1 MADFPH
7 DKPQIPSDA
16 QISRPNGG
24 LDVPVAAVPAQNVR
38 SKPPLFS
45 RLWRKLRPRR
55 APSAHAMLPLLIKVY
70 AGFSKVDGRIVE
82 EDIDSSLG
90 FLKAQFPETL
100 YSELRT
106 LYRDAL
112 KKPPE
117 LNEVAQ
123 ELSGQLDNGEKI
135 LLGVQLYVLVSRARF
150 QGQQLLA
157 FYQFMT
163 NLGVATEAIDIVYQL
178 NASTGEGE
186 APSDP
191 DMERPLE
198 SLFVAGCAPGDV
210 VLPPLPDGYSLAAF
224 RFGNLML
231 LKNVGE
237 LPVIARGRQV
247 AKDEFCRLFEG
258 QSVVL
263 DEFVLDHADLDFY
276 FNAKKDV
283 SSTKLYLTCGNPDAS
298 GNSTPHI
305 EKTVSRESHL
315 EIQFGLGV
323 QVRALRETPAS
334 VAGAPLHK
342 GTVIEATLLDRI
354 TFDDSSEV
362 GLDDLRRRAREL
374 GSSFDLLASR
384 TEYLVSDDPSK
395 LRHGDILLSEQAK
408 NVGHVLLRI
417 VCNYEDRVGTLE
429 VLHADRLPV
438 VDGIPI
444 RESTTLR
451 TDETISLGDG
461 HYLRCDFADRTIEE
475 EHTLVS
481 TLEARDLS
489 HRYGPRAPALDG
501 ISFTAR
507 RGEMVCVMGPSG
519 CGKSTLLRTL
529 AGHLSPQG
537 GQVLLNGFSLY
548 RHPEELRPLIAFI
561 PHEEAFDPLLSVRE
575 NLATAAAIRVP
586 QVSKKD
592 RANRVGNKLN
602 ELGLFPM
609 RNRLAGEPEDKF
621 LSGGERKRLNLGM
634 DMVASSDVFLIDE
647 PTSGLSS
654 KDSEHVLEIIRGLAY
669 NKVVLVSIHQ
679 PSTKLFH
686 LFDKALLLDRG
697 GRLAFY
703 GTTDDALDYFREAHE
718 ETLAPTTSDAEIRAT
733 TTDWR
738 QPDSIFDV
746 LESPLRDLGGDIL
759 YEEDRRGHSRPA
771 RRFTPEYWSNRFQA
785 HRIVEEA
792 ETGSEAA
799 TVHTPTPAADPPSA
813 APARLP
819 TPPTR
824 RPRETR
830 VTFRAL
836 LRRSFFSRLRNRSN
850 LFTTLLE
857 APALAALVATVLR
870 YSEDGNYTFA
880 SAFHIPAY
888 LFLTLVVGM
897 FLGLTNSADEIIRD
911 RALLQRERNH
921 GINPLSYTL
930 SKFVTLAFFAIL
942 QCAIYLAVGNTILEI
957 RGTELVHLGWMSL
970 TSISGV
976 AIGLFISS
984 VVKDSKTAL
993 NWIPIILIPQII
1005 LGGAL
1010 IKYEEMN
1017 QNLDF
1022 LFSIRRWATPTAD
1035 GAPIGEAPAPP
1046 DELSVPLI
1054 CQFMPLRWAY
1064 EASIIAQANHNPIA
1078 LTQSEL
1084 EEEIDTLIENEQLT
1098 SDQEN
1103 ELDTAKQAL
1112 AVIAGLEAESS
1123 SALAGQLTTI
1133 QSQLKSGRFD
1143 PADYTGRL
1151 PDSTETPVSA
1161 DDVYINQKVL
1171 DLVTKAE
1178 MERLDYRDER
1188 RRNVFFGT
1196 RKSLKF
1202 FPESNDEG
1210 DPFKKNTGVSTLE
1223 LNAVVLILFIAA
1235 ALLAV
1240 SLRLRHILQRVK

>member
-1 MADFPH
+1 
-7 DKPQIPSDA
+7 
-16 QISRPNGG
+16 
-24 LDVPVAAVPAQNVR
+24 
-38 SKPPLFS
+38 
-45 RLWRKLRPRR
+45 
-55 APSAHAMLPLLIKVY
+55 MLPLLIKVY

-106 LYRDAL
+106 LYQDAL

-117 LNEVAQ
+117 LNDVAQ

-163 NLGVATEAIDIVYQL
+163 NLGVAAEAIDIVYQL

-186 APSDP
+186 PASDP

-198 SLFVAGCAPGDV
+198 SLFIAGRAPGDV

-247 AKDEFCRLFEG
+247 AKDEFCRLFDG

-283 SSTKLYLTCGNPDAS
+283 SSTKLYLTCGSPDSS
-298 GNSTPHI
+298 GTSTPHI
-305 EKTVSRESHL
+305 ERSMSRDSHL

-334 VAGAPLHK
+334 VEGAPLHK

-395 LRHGDILLSEQAK
+395 LRHGDILLSEKAK
-408 NVGHVLLRI
+408 NIGHILLRI
-417 VCNYEDRVGTLE
+417 VCDYEDRVGTLE
-429 VLHADRLPV
+429 VLHADRLPI
-438 VDGIPI
+438 VDGIAI
-444 RESTTLR
+444 RESASLR
-451 TDETISLGDG
+451 TDETISLGEG

-481 TLEARDLS
+481 SLEARDLS
-489 HRYGPRAPALDG
+489 HRYGARSPALDG

-602 ELGLFPM
+602 ELGLHPM

-634 DMVASSDVFLIDE
+634 DMVAASDVFLIDE

-654 KDSEHVLEIIRGLAY
+654 KDSEHVLEIIRGLAH

-703 GTTDDALDYFREAHE
+703 GSTDDALDYFREAHE

-785 HRIVEEA
+785 HRIVEEM
-792 ETGSEAA
+792 ETSTDPGAL
-799 TVHTPTPAADPPSA
+799 HTPSVALPETPSLT
-813 APARLP
+813 PARLP
-819 TPPTR
+819 SPPTR

-836 LRRSFFSRLRNRSN
+836 LRRAFFSRLRNRSN

-870 YSEDGNYTFA
+870 YSEDGGYTFA

-921 GINPLSYTL
+921 GISPLSYTL
-930 SKFVTLAFFAIL
+930 SKFVTLALFAVL
-942 QCAIYLAVGNTILEI
+942 QCAIYLMVGNFILEI

-976 AIGLFISS
+976 ATGLFISS

-1017 QNLDF
+1017 RDLDF
-1022 LFSIRRWATPTAD
+1022 LFSIRRWAAPSVD
-1035 GAPIGEAPAPP
+1035 GAPTGEAPAPP

-1064 EASIIAQANHNPIA
+1064 EASIIAQANQNPIA
-1078 LTQSEL
+1078 LTQTEL
-1084 EEEIDTLIENEQLT
+1084 EDRINSLIEFKTL
-1098 SDQEN
+1098 SPKQEN
-1103 ELDTAKQAL
+1103 QLDTSKQAL
-1112 AVIAGLEAESS
+1112 AVIAGLEAETS
-1123 SALAGQLTTI
+1123 SALADQLTTI
-1133 QSQLKSGRFD
+1133 KAQLRSGRFD
-1143 PADYTGRL
+1143 PTDYTASD
-1151 PDSTETPVSA
+1151 PESAVTA

-1178 MERLDYRDER
+1178 MERLDYRDEK

-1196 RKSLKF
+1196 RKTLKF
-1202 FPESNDEG
+1202 LPQSNNEDG
-1210 DPFKKNTGVSTLE
+1210 SPKKNAGISTLY
-1223 LNAVVLILFIAA
+1223 LNAFVLILFIAA

-1240 SLRLRHILQRVK
+1240 TLRLRHILQRVK

>member
-1 MADFPH
+1 MDDFP
-7 DKPQIPSDA
+7 DTETQRPSDTA
-16 QISRPNGG
+16 SDAPIPETHSAPHK
-24 LDVPVAAVPAQNVR
+24 PAATTPAR
-38 SKPPLFS
+38 ITHSKPPAVS

-55 APSAHAMLPLLIKVY
+55 APSARAMLPLLIKVY
-70 AGFSKVDGRIVE
+70 AGFSKVDGRIIE

-90 FLKAQFPETL
+90 FLRAQFPETL

-112 KKPPE
+112 KKPPK
-117 LNEVAQ
+117 LNDVAQ
-123 ELSGQLDNGEKI
+123 ELSGQLDIGEKI

-178 NASTGEGE
+178 NTSSDEGE
-186 APSDP
+186 PPPDP

-198 SLFVAGCAPGDV
+198 SLFVAGRTPGDV

-237 LPVIARGRQV
+237 LPIIARGRQV

-258 QSVVL
+258 QSAVL

-283 SSTKLYLTCGNPDAS
+283 SSTKLYLTCSDPNSS
-298 GNSTPHI
+298 GTSTPHI
-305 EKTVSRESHL
+305 DKIKSRDTHL

-334 VAGAPLHK
+334 VAGVPLHK

-354 TFDDSSEV
+354 TFDDSSEI
-362 GLDDLRRRAREL
+362 GLDDLRRRAREF
-374 GSSFDLLASR
+374 GGSFDLLASR

-395 LRHGDILLSEQAK
+395 LRQGDILLSEQAK
-408 NVGHVLLRI
+408 NVGHILLRI
-417 VCNYEDRVGTLE
+417 VCDYENRIGTLE
-429 VLHADRLPV
+429 VLHADRPPLV
-438 VDGIPI
+438 NGIEI
-444 RESTTLR
+444 RDRATLR
-451 TDETISLGDG
+451 TDETIALGEG

-475 EHTLVS
+475 EHTLVA

-507 RGEMVCVMGPSG
+507 RGEMICVMGPSG

-561 PHEEAFDPLLSVRE
+561 PHEEAFDPLLSVQE
-575 NLATAAAIRVP
+575 NLTTAAAIRVP

-602 ELGLFPM
+602 ELGLHPM
-609 RNRLAGEPEDKF
+609 RNRLAGDPSDKF

-634 DMVASSDVFLIDE
+634 DMVAASDVFLIDE

-654 KDSEHVLEIIRGLAY
+654 KDSEHVLEIIRGLAH

-686 LFDKALLLDRG
+686 LFDKAILLDRG

-703 GTTDDALDYFREAHE
+703 GTTDDALDYFRAAHE

-733 TTDWR
+733 ATDWR
-738 QPDSIFDV
+738 QPDAIFDV

-792 ETGSEAA
+792 ETGPDTTTTITLTE
-799 TVHTPTPAADPPSA
+799 PP

-836 LRRSFFSRLRNRSN
+836 LHRAFFSRLRNRSN
-850 LFTTLLE
+850 LFTTILE

-870 YSEDGNYTFA
+870 YSEDGGYTFA

-921 GINPLSYTL
+921 GINPFSYTL
-930 SKFVTLAFFAIL
+930 SKFATLAFFAIL
-942 QCAIYLAVGNTILEI
+942 QCAIYLLVGNAILEI
-957 RGTELVHLGWMSL
+957 RGTGLVHLGWMSL

-984 VVKDSKTAL
+984 IVKDSKTAL

-1017 QNLDF
+1017 RDLDF
-1022 LFSIRRWATPTAD
+1022 LFSIRRWVAPAADGTPT
-1035 GAPIGEAPAPP
+1035 GKAPEPP

-1064 EASIIAQANHNPIA
+1064 EAAIIAQANHHPIA
-1078 LTQSEL
+1078 VTQSEL
-1084 EEEIDTLIENEQLT
+1084 EEKINSLIEFEVLTPEQET
-1098 SDQEN
+1098 Q
-1103 ELDTAKQAL
+1103 LDVAKQAL
-1112 AVIAGLEAESS
+1112 AVIAGLEAETST
-1123 SALAGQLTTI
+1123 ALADLLTTI
-1133 QSQLKSGRFD
+1133 RAQLRSGRFD
-1143 PADYTGRL
+1143 PADYTTGL
-1151 PDSTETPVSA
+1151 PDSVETPVTA

-1178 MERLDYRDER
+1178 MERLDYRDVK
-1188 RRNVFFGT
+1188 RRNIFFGT
-1196 RKSLKF
+1196 RKTLKF
-1202 FPESNDEG
+1202 LPPATNEDG
-1210 DPFKKNTGVSTLE
+1210 TPKKRSGFNTLY
-1223 LNAVVLILFIAA
+1223 LNAIVLTLFIAA

-1240 SLRLRHILQRVK
+1240 TLRLRYILQKVK